1 MYRHG
6 VRTFVWLEWGPAVKE
21 IMVWAMRE
29 DLEVAFDAIGGCWKR
44 HVMERMFK
52 EEDSNNHMK
61 KKIW

>member
-29 DLEVAFDAIGGCWKR
+29 DLEAAFDAIGGAGR
-44 HVMERMFK
+44 GM
-52 EEDSNNHMK
+52 
-61 KKIW
+61 